1 MIRSDILDAAEFV
14 LRIVRKN
21 PKPFGG
27 VQVMLF
33 GDMHQLPPVTRENE
47 WMILKNYYAS
57 PYFFDALVWKN
68 LDAVQIE
75 LQKIYRQQDQT
86 FLRILNNI
94 RNKKMVADDFVELE
108 KRYNPKLYSA
118 TAGSVLLSTHN
129 RKVDSINEQELNKL
143 TTKQFVYAA
152 TIEGD
157 FPGKFIRV
165 KRECYLKLVLK

>member
-1 MIRSDILDAAEFV
+1 
-14 LRIVRKN
+14 
-21 PKPFGG
+21 
-27 VQVMLF
+27 
-33 GDMHQLPPVTRENE
+33 
-47 WMILKNYYAS
+47 
-57 PYFFDALVWKN
+57 
-68 LDAVQIE
+68 
-75 LQKIYRQQDQT
+75 
-86 FLRILNNI
+86 
-94 RNKKMVADDFVELE
+94 MVADDFVELE
-108 KRYNPKLYSA
+108 KRYNPKLDSA